1 MKISG
6 IISVTVSLLA
16 ASIAQTP
23 DDYVMDDCI
32 KCQSVKCILSK
43 MTVEEKITQ
52 KMIPE
57 FRNWSV
63 GSCGATSGVTV
74 MNSEIAS
81 YLAKYKFGGVILF
94 APNTPQTQQTLV
106 LVDDIQQANLQTNK
120 IPLLVTIDQEGGAV
134 TRLGQGTMLPGS
146 MAVGATRNPNYASQC
161 GQIIGEELSALG
173 INANN
178 APDADIN
185 TNPLNPV
192 INVRSFGSDTSL
204 VAEYATLYYKGLASK
219 NVIATAKHF
228 PGHGDTTADSHFFLP
243 NVTSSKDYVYSHELV
258 PFQTAIDNGI
268 DMIMTAHIQYPALD
282 STTIPSK
289 AGGDI
294 IVPAT
299 LSKVILNDILR
310 GEMGFQG
317 VVISD
322 AMNMDAIVTNFGQ
335 VDSVRLS
342 FQASLDF
349 SLMPSIPTCLAD
361 PLMSVFDQIIAG
373 VKQDIADGTY
383 TMEELDASV
392 TRILNLKKKYG
403 ILAYDGSNQAARI
416 TNALSVVGSADHK
429 AIETQMANNAITLIN
444 NDPVRGIPLNI
455 DANTKIAILMPEVA
469 PEKQILAI
477 TQTLSELGINVPV
490 IPFSYLNTQFSATA
504 GQAQI
509 DQATHVILGSQII
522 VNSPELDGGVINT
535 VSNGWATTF
544 PLNAINYAN
553 SKNKPIFTI
562 SLRSPYDVA
571 NFVNSTATLAAYG
584 YKGYDAGVMME
595 PNIPAAIRVIFGN
608 VKPVGKLPVDIYS
621 PIDPTTI
628 MYPYGYGLT
637 I

>member
-1 MKISG
+1 
-6 IISVTVSLLA
+6 
-16 ASIAQTP
+16 
-23 DDYVMDDCI
+23 
-32 KCQSVKCILSK
+32 

-57 FRNWSV
+57 FRSWSV
-63 GSCGATSGVTV
+63 GSCGATSSVTV

-81 YLAKYKFGGVILF
+81 FLAKYKFGGAILF

-120 IPLLVTIDQEGGAV
+120 IPLLITIDQEGGAV
-134 TRLGQGTMLPGS
+134 TRLGQGTMLPGN
-146 MAVGATRNPNYASQC
+146 MAVGATRNPNYAFQT
-161 GQIIGEELSALG
+161 GQVIGEELSALG
-173 INANN
+173 INTDHS
-178 APDADIN
+178 PDADIN

-204 VAEYATLYYKGLASK
+204 VAEYATQYYKGLASK
-219 NVIATAKHF
+219 NIIATAKHF
-228 PGHGDTTADSHFFLP
+228 PGHGDTSADTHVLLP
-243 NVTSSKDYVYSHELV
+243 AATRSREYVYTHELV
-258 PFQTAIDNGI
+258 PFQSLIDNGI
-268 DMIMTAHIQYPALD
+268 DMIMTAHIQYPSLD
-282 STTIPSK
+282 STTLPSK
-289 AGGDI
+289 LGGE
-294 IVPAT
+294 IVAPAT
-299 LSKVILNDILR
+299 LSKVILTDILR

-335 VDSVRLS
+335 VDSVRYS
-342 FQASLDF
+342 FQAGLDI
-349 SLMPSIPTCLAD
+349 SLMPSIPTCAASPAMD
-361 PLMSVFDQIIAG
+361 VFDQIIAA

-416 TNALSVVGSADHK
+416 ANALSVVGSADHK
-429 AIETQMANNAITLIN
+429 AIETQMANDAITLIN

-455 DANTKIAILMPEVA
+455 DANTKIAILMP
-469 PEKQILAI
+469 QIGNEQQIASV
-477 TQTLSELGINVPV
+477 TKTFTDLGITVST

-509 DQATHVILGSQII
+509 DQATHVILGSQTN
-522 VNSPELDGGVINT
+522 VNNPEVDGGSITTNPGT
-535 VSNGWATTF
+535 TNGWATTF
-544 PLNAINYAN
+544 PISAINYAN

-562 SLRSPYDVA
+562 SLRSPYEVA

-584 YKGYDAGVMME
+584 FKGYNSGVMME
-595 PNIPAAIRVIFGN
+595 PNIPAAIRVILGK

-621 PIDPTTI
+621 PVDKTTI
-628 MYPYGYGLT
+628 AYPFGHGLT
-637 I
+637 L